1 MSPEVYKNEP
11 HTYAMDCWAVG
22 CILFKM
28 LTGNDAFIGNIIDIQ
43 FNTLNLN
50 INWPK
55 ENESNL
61 LC

>member
-28 LTGNDAFIGNIIDIQ
+28 LTGNDAFNGNIIDIK
-43 FNTLNLN
+43 FNILNLN
-50 INWPK
+50 ICWPK
-55 ENESNL
+55 EN
-61 LC
+61 